1 MSRIIHELEDRPFCF
16 DLSGINIKVLTA
28 PGSFVKGGL
37 LKIVGGQQKSGSP
50 LKIFNG
56 GLDFEAK

>member
-37 LKIVGGQQKSGSP
+37 LKIAGGKQKSGSH
-50 LKIFNG
+50 LKNFNWC
-56 GLDFEAK
+56 LDFESI